1 MPPATAESFVEATAL
16 MTASNC
22 SLVDD
27 VEEGVVREKPG
38 TFSCALPISSPSF
51 IGLRASRWTMVSR
64 SALFVAS
71 GSGGDMVDCLLFAAA
86 AAARRL
92 FEELE
97 FEFEFEEEPPV
108 AVEAE
113 LVVNL
118 LPNRGIEV
126 RRCDEG
132 IEGDF
137 LLYIEAGAAV
147 DEDKEEEEA
156 AEDVV
161 AGAKLEDEEKVAL
174 AHDALLLLLNSALL
188 PPLKFG
194 LFGSD
199 LELPGKVPP
208 PPAGLFT
215 FTFRPTFGSP
225 C

>member
-1 MPPATAESFVEATAL
+1 
-16 MTASNC
+16 
-22 SLVDD
+22 
-27 VEEGVVREKPG
+27 
-38 TFSCALPISSPSF
+38 
-51 IGLRASRWTMVSR
+51 
-64 SALFVAS
+64 
-71 GSGGDMVDCLLFAAA
+71 MVDCLLFA

-97 FEFEFEEEPPV
+97 EFEFKEEEPPPPV
-108 AVEAE
+108 AVGAE

-137 LLYIEAGAAV
+137 LLYIEAAAAV

-161 AGAKLEDEEKVAL
+161 AGAKLEDEEEVAL
-174 AHDALLLLLNSALL
+174 AHDALLLLNSALL
-188 PPLKFG
+188 PPGKFG